1 MPQIPGTGETNLTM
15 AAGFEKDRVQEERM
29 NDNGGTWGTKWWSSA
44 GCKMGDIPS
53 LVRHVAPHACLH
65 QLSVSL

>member
-29 NDNGGTWGTKWWSSA
+29 NDNGGT
-44 GCKMGDIPS
+44 
-53 LVRHVAPHACLH
+53 
-65 QLSVSL
+65 